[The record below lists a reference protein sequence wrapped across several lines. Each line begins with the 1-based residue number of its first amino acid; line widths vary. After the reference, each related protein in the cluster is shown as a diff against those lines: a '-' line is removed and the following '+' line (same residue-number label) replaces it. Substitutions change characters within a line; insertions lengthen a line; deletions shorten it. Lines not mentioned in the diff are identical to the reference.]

1 MILTLMLM
9 AQGTNLDKNASNLK
23 ENETKVNPE
32 KIKKKIREI
41 ADKEISKKA
50 IDKAKALKA
59 SGETTTNWDPLGIS
73 GSALTKVWLPQTLHE
88 SLSSLLLNLI
98 PNYQADVTEYSSM
111 FTSRL
116 PLTYP
121 FLQKQDNVDT
131 FESIQADFI
140 NFIKSKDN
148 TWKELPKDYKYFGI
162 FNNSKENLTEFLKNN
177 PFFTSALKSKGRG
190 YEIDSRDNKTWF
202 GKSVQTLD
210 SSYDRAHAV
219 FDRNLNL
226 RSITLY
232 TKDGVKKSDQETEE
246 KRCAKLTFML
256 LFYSQLVHGTIH
268 VYHTLLTAG
277 ISQCSFNLKDSCS
290 LKQWARSYLP
300 NVLYKNEQVDSILLK
315 EGGVFLGGNYRTD
328 HAAVIQFGN
337 DVITEWGKYR
347 NSDDFIRKF
356 ILKDVRHLNRRKI
369 LTQFFKHASLV
380 EDYARD
386 LSHALRRSNS
396 ERNFR
401 RAEFELRIFLPQCG
415 RNVIKRIDSLKSW
428 IEMMTITGILHG
440 STFSFT
446 RLQMTT
452 PIMKLNTTASTYGA
466 NDFSLMAVLTGGTLV
481 GKFTD
486 HSVFSENDI
495 YLKDLSSNTVRRVFT
510 KYNKKSE
517 AFKRKYFREISRNS
531 NRFNNFG
538 WLYSDYFPFGY
549 DGKQFTKTTYI

>member
-1 MILTLMLM
+1 MLF
-9 AQGTNLDKNASNLK
+9 AFSANLDKNASKLK
-23 ENETKVNPE
+23 ENEEENRHNME
-32 KIKKKIREI
+32 KLKESIHKLT
-41 ADKEISKKA
+41 DKEISKKNV
-50 IDKAKALKA
+50 IKAKTLI
-59 SGETTTNWDPLGIS
+59 TNKDMTIWDPLGIS
-73 GSALTKVWLPQTLHE
+73 KSALTKVWLPPTLHE
-88 SLSSLLLNLI
+88 SLNSLLLNSTGYAAEI
-98 PNYQADVTEYSSM
+98 TEWVTYFS
-111 FTSRL
+111 SRL

-121 FLQKQDNVDT
+121 YLKKQDNVDT
-131 FESIQADFI
+131 FKGIQDDFI
-140 NFIKSKDN
+140 GFIKSKDKS
-148 TWKELPKDYKYFGI
+148 WKDLPNDYKYFGK
-162 FNNSKENLTEFLKNN
+162 FNNSKENLIEFLKNN

-466 NDFSLMAVLTGGTLV
+466 NDLMAVLTGGTLV